1 MRVYI
6 NIYNIHKGFE
16 FLLFEVLYNG
26 GVAAKIACVLVS
38 VNMVQKTE

>member
-6 NIYNIHKGFE
+6 NTYDIHKG
-16 FLLFEVLYNG
+16 FEVLYNG
-26 GVAAKIACVLVS
+26 GVAVKIAYVLVS